1 MKVIR
6 FYRGTDRCKVERA
19 ISLVFDG
26 LWLNACQHGAA
37 TPLFK
42 ISVGLAASDIF
53 LAPLTVRQ
61 NGKQVALGAAGDEKG
76 IIIKAMG
83 IGVKLRF
90 LKINLLMHL
99 W

>member
-1 MKVIR
+1 M
-6 FYRGTDRCKVERA
+6 
-19 ISLVFDG
+19 
-26 LWLNACQHGAA
+26 
-37 TPLFK
+37 
-42 ISVGLAASDIF
+42 GLAASDIF